1 MTDDAVL
8 TGEGVRAWRLAH
20 GLEQA
25 ELAEMLDVRPNTISR
40 WELGQRP
47 IAHPRMLALALEALE
62 SRLAALVMDDAP
74 PHTGVVDD
82 EPTARLQASDSGS
95 RN

>member
-1 MTDDAVL
+1 MPRNRDDSRAEVAAKVTVL
-8 TGEGVRAWRLAH
+8 QVRAQLLCRQPSARDDLPKAAYEWLEESLA
-20 GLEQA
+20 
-25 ELAEMLDVRPNTISR
+25 
-40 WELGQRP
+40 
-47 IAHPRMLALALEALE
+47 ALMQTAQD
-62 SRLAALVMDDAP
+62 LAALVMDDAP